1 MKVFIAGANGML
13 AHDLA
18 AMLAERGHE
27 VLKGA
32 RPEFDIIDINSVQK
46 TIEVLRPDVVVNCA
60 AYTAVDSAE
69 KERELAF
76 KINGEGPAN
85 LATVASEVGSV
96 LVHISTDFVFDGKK
110 NTPYNESDP
119 TGPVNVYG
127 ESKLAG
133 EINAQ
138 KILPGSLIVRTSW
151 LYGLQGP
158 NFVKTMIGLLSERES
173 VDVVVDQVGCPT
185 YTVDLASAVASL
197 VEAGCKGIFHFSNE
211 GIASWYDFAYEII
224 EILKSKGTRLKLKA
238 LRPVLT
244 KKFPR
249 PAPRPSYS
257 VLDKTKYREAISSD
271 IPHWRDALKR
281 FLDSHDL
288 EAIKKDTRRC

>member
-1 MKVFIAGANGML
+1 MKVFVAGANGML

-18 AMLAERGHE
+18 AVLAERGHE
-27 VLKGA
+27 VLKGK
-32 RPEFDIIDINSVQK
+32 RPGFDIIDIDSVRK

-60 AYTAVDSAE
+60 AYTAVDRAE

-85 LATVASEVGSV
+85 LATVASEVGSA

-110 NTPYNESDP
+110 NTPYKESDP
-119 TGPVNVYG
+119 TG
-127 ESKLAG
+127 
-133 EINAQ
+133 EINAR

-158 NFVKTMIGLLSERES
+158 NFVKKMIGLLSERES

-197 VEAGCKGIFHFSNE
+197 VEAGCRGIFHFSNE
-211 GIASWYDFAYEII
+211 GVASWYDFAYEIA
-224 EILKSKGTRLKLKA
+224 EILKAKGARIKLKA
-238 LRPVLT
+238 LNPVST
-244 KKFPR
+244 DKHSR

-257 VLDKTKYREAISSD
+257 VLDKTKYRDAIGSD
-271 IPHWRDALKR
+271 IAHWRDALRR